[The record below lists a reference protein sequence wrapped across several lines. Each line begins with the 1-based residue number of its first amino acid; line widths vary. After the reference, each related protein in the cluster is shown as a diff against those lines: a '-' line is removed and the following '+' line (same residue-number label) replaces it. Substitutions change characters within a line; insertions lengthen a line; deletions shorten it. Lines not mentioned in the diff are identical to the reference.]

1 MARSISKAMQRVHRA
16 RLSACVSFRALHTI
30 LSERG
35 CSDAGYGWTN
45 ALCKRLYNLL
55 CGVLHGRLLTSTLT
69 DVPGSSAYVMGS
81 VVSYS
86 NDVKSRILHV
96 AEENACRARC
106 CLSGDGAGNGRRGY
120 ATSCRQMSASAS
132 RGSPVPAAVLPKSRS
147 DWSTLLYLL
156 WEKLRWK
163 KNVFSGVRAEIKR
176 AAVNKALA
184 MVQEMIREM
193 DE

>member
-1 MARSISKAMQRVHRA
+1 MPERERLPDIVGQMLCAKGYTISCAE
-16 RLSACVSFRALHTI
+16 SCT
-30 LSERG
+30 G
-35 CSDAGYGWTN
+35 G
-45 ALCKRLYNLL
+45 
-55 CGVLHGRLLTSTLT
+55 LLTSTLT

-96 AEENACRARC
+96 AEETLAAH
-106 CLSGDGAGNGRRGY
+106 GAVSPETAQAMAEGVRDLMQTDVGVGITGI
-120 ATSCRQMSASAS
+120 AGPGG
-132 RGSPVPAAVLPKSRS
+132 GSPEKPVGLVYIAV
-147 DWSTLLYLL
+147 STLGKTSV
-156 WEKLRWK
+156 E

>member
-1 MARSISKAMQRVHRA
+1 MPERERLPDMVGQMLCAKGYTISCAE
-16 RLSACVSFRALHTI
+16 SCT
-30 LSERG
+30 G
-35 CSDAGYGWTN
+35 G
-45 ALCKRLYNLL
+45 
-55 CGVLHGRLLTSTLT
+55 LLTSTLT

-96 AEENACRARC
+96 TEGTLAAHGAVSPETARAMAEGVRN
-106 CLSGDGAGNGRRGY
+106 LMQTDVGVGITGIAGPGG
-120 ATSCRQMSASAS
+120 
-132 RGSPVPAAVLPKSRS
+132 GSPEKPVGLVYIAV
-147 DWSTLLYLL
+147 STLGKTSV
-156 WEKLRWK
+156 E

>member
-1 MARSISKAMQRVHRA
+1 MPERERLPDMVGQMLCAKDYTISCAE
-16 RLSACVSFRALHTI
+16 SCT
-30 LSERG
+30 G
-35 CSDAGYGWTN
+35 G
-45 ALCKRLYNLL
+45 
-55 CGVLHGRLLTSTLT
+55 LLTSTLT

-96 AEENACRARC
+96 AEETLAAHGAVSPETARAMAEGVRN
-106 CLSGDGAGNGRRGY
+106 LMQTDVGVGITGIAGPGG
-120 ATSCRQMSASAS
+120 
-132 RGSPVPAAVLPKSRS
+132 GSPEKPVGLVYIAV
-147 DWSTLLYLL
+147 STLGKTSV
-156 WEKLRWK
+156 E

>member
-1 MARSISKAMQRVHRA
+1 M
-16 RLSACVSFRALHTI
+16 
-30 LSERG
+30 SERERLPDMVG
-35 CSDAGYGWTN
+35 QMLCAKGYTISCAESCTG
-45 ALCKRLYNLL
+45 
-55 CGVLHGRLLTSTLT
+55 GLLTSTLT

-96 AEENACRARC
+96 AEETLAAHGAVSPETARAMAEGVRN
-106 CLSGDGAGNGRRGY
+106 LMQTDVGVGITGIAGPGG
-120 ATSCRQMSASAS
+120 
-132 RGSPVPAAVLPKSRS
+132 GSPEKPVGLVYIAV
-147 DWSTLLYLL
+147 STLGKTSV
-156 WEKLRWK
+156 E

>member
-1 MARSISKAMQRVHRA
+1 M
-16 RLSACVSFRALHTI
+16 
-30 LSERG
+30 SERERLPDMVG
-35 CSDAGYGWTN
+35 QM
-45 ALCKRLYNLL
+45 LCAKDYTIS
-55 CGVLHGRLLTSTLT
+55 CAESCTGGLLTSTLT

-96 AEENACRARC
+96 AEETLAAHGAVSPETARAMAEGVRN
-106 CLSGDGAGNGRRGY
+106 LMQTDVGVGITGIAGPGG
-120 ATSCRQMSASAS
+120 
-132 RGSPVPAAVLPKSRS
+132 GSPEKPVGLVYIAV
-147 DWSTLLYLL
+147 STLGKTSV
-156 WEKLRWK
+156 E

>member
-1 MARSISKAMQRVHRA
+1 MPERERLPDMVGQMLCARGYTISCAE
-16 RLSACVSFRALHTI
+16 SCT
-30 LSERG
+30 G
-35 CSDAGYGWTN
+35 G
-45 ALCKRLYNLL
+45 
-55 CGVLHGRLLTSTLT
+55 LLTSTLT

-96 AEENACRARC
+96 AEETLAAHGAVSPETARAMAEGVRD
-106 CLSGDGAGNGRRGY
+106 LMQTDVGVGITGIAGPG
-120 ATSCRQMSASAS
+120 
-132 RGSPVPAAVLPKSRS
+132 GSSPEKPVGLVYIAV
-147 DWSTLLYLL
+147 STLGKTSV
-156 WEKLRWK
+156 E

>member
-1 MARSISKAMQRVHRA
+1 MPERERLPDIVGQMLCAKGYTISCAE
-16 RLSACVSFRALHTI
+16 SCT
-30 LSERG
+30 G
-35 CSDAGYGWTN
+35 G
-45 ALCKRLYNLL
+45 
-55 CGVLHGRLLTSTLT
+55 LLTSTLT

-96 AEENACRARC
+96 AEETLAAHGAVSPETARAMAEGVRD
-106 CLSGDGAGNGRRGY
+106 LMQTDVGVGITGIAGPGG
-120 ATSCRQMSASAS
+120 
-132 RGSPVPAAVLPKSRS
+132 GSPEKPVGLVYIAV
-147 DWSTLLYLL
+147 STLGKTSV
-156 WEKLRWK
+156 E

>member
-1 MARSISKAMQRVHRA
+1 MPERERLPDMVGQMLCAKGYTISCAE
-16 RLSACVSFRALHTI
+16 SCT
-30 LSERG
+30 G
-35 CSDAGYGWTN
+35 G
-45 ALCKRLYNLL
+45 
-55 CGVLHGRLLTSTLT
+55 LLTSTLT

-96 AEENACRARC
+96 AEETLAAHGAVSPETARAMAEGVRD
-106 CLSGDGAGNGRRGY
+106 LMQTDVGVGITGIAGPSG
-120 ATSCRQMSASAS
+120 
-132 RGSPVPAAVLPKSRS
+132 GSPEKPVGLVYIAV
-147 DWSTLLYLL
+147 STLGKTSV
-156 WEKLRWK
+156 E

>member
-1 MARSISKAMQRVHRA
+1 MPERERLPDMVGHMLCAKGYTISCAE
-16 RLSACVSFRALHTI
+16 SCT
-30 LSERG
+30 G
-35 CSDAGYGWTN
+35 G
-45 ALCKRLYNLL
+45 
-55 CGVLHGRLLTSTLT
+55 LLTSTLT

-86 NDVKSRILHV
+86 NDVKSRILNV
-96 AEENACRARC
+96 AEGTLAAHGAVSPETARAMAEGVRN
-106 CLSGDGAGNGRRGY
+106 LMQTDVGVGITGIAGPGG
-120 ATSCRQMSASAS
+120 
-132 RGSPVPAAVLPKSRS
+132 GSPEKPVGLVYIAV
-147 DWSTLLYLL
+147 STLGKTSV
-156 WEKLRWK
+156 E

>member
-1 MARSISKAMQRVHRA
+1 MPERERLPDIVGHMLCAKGYTISCAE
-16 RLSACVSFRALHTI
+16 SCT
-30 LSERG
+30 G
-35 CSDAGYGWTN
+35 G
-45 ALCKRLYNLL
+45 
-55 CGVLHGRLLTSTLT
+55 LLTSTLT

-96 AEENACRARC
+96 AEGTLAAHGAVSPETARAMAEGVRN
-106 CLSGDGAGNGRRGY
+106 LMQTDVGVGITGIAGPGG
-120 ATSCRQMSASAS
+120 
-132 RGSPVPAAVLPKSRS
+132 GSPEKPVGLVYIAV
-147 DWSTLLYLL
+147 STLGKTSV
-156 WEKLRWK
+156 E

-184 MVQEMIREM
+184 MVQEMFREM

>member
-1 MARSISKAMQRVHRA
+1 MPERERLPDMVGQMLCAKGYTISCAE
-16 RLSACVSFRALHTI
+16 SCT
-30 LSERG
+30 G
-35 CSDAGYGWTN
+35 G
-45 ALCKRLYNLL
+45 
-55 CGVLHGRLLTSTLT
+55 LLTSTLT

-96 AEENACRARC
+96 AEGTLAAHGAVSPETARAMAEGVRN
-106 CLSGDGAGNGRRGY
+106 LMQTDVGVGITGIAGPGG
-120 ATSCRQMSASAS
+120 
-132 RGSPVPAAVLPKSRS
+132 GSPEKPIGLVYIAVSAPGKASV
-147 DWSTLLYLL
+147 
-156 WEKLRWK
+156 E

>member
-1 MARSISKAMQRVHRA
+1 MPERERLPDMVGQMLCARGYTISCAE
-16 RLSACVSFRALHTI
+16 SCT
-30 LSERG
+30 G
-35 CSDAGYGWTN
+35 G
-45 ALCKRLYNLL
+45 
-55 CGVLHGRLLTSTLT
+55 LLTSTLT

-86 NDVKSRILHV
+86 NDVKSHILHV
-96 AEENACRARC
+96 AEGTLAAHGAVSPETARAMAEGVRN
-106 CLSGDGAGNGRRGY
+106 LMQTDVGVGITGIAGPGG
-120 ATSCRQMSASAS
+120 
-132 RGSPVPAAVLPKSRS
+132 GSPEKPVGLVYIAV
-147 DWSTLLYLL
+147 STPGKTSV
-156 WEKLRWK
+156 E

>member
-1 MARSISKAMQRVHRA
+1 MPERERLPDMVGHMLCAKGYTISCAE
-16 RLSACVSFRALHTI
+16 SCT
-30 LSERG
+30 G
-35 CSDAGYGWTN
+35 G
-45 ALCKRLYNLL
+45 
-55 CGVLHGRLLTSTLT
+55 LLTSTLT

-96 AEENACRARC
+96 AEETLAAHGAVSPETARAMAEGVRD
-106 CLSGDGAGNGRRGY
+106 LMQTDVGVGITGIAGPGG
-120 ATSCRQMSASAS
+120 
-132 RGSPVPAAVLPKSRS
+132 GSPEKPVGLVYIAV
-147 DWSTLLYLL
+147 STLGKTSV
-156 WEKLRWK
+156 E

>member
-1 MARSISKAMQRVHRA
+1 MPERERLPDMVGQMLCAKGYTISCAE
-16 RLSACVSFRALHTI
+16 SCT
-30 LSERG
+30 G
-35 CSDAGYGWTN
+35 G
-45 ALCKRLYNLL
+45 
-55 CGVLHGRLLTSTLT
+55 LLTSTLT

-96 AEENACRARC
+96 AEGTLAAHGAVSPETARAMAEGVRN
-106 CLSGDGAGNGRRGY
+106 LMQTDVGVGITGIAGPGG
-120 ATSCRQMSASAS
+120 
-132 RGSPVPAAVLPKSRS
+132 GSPEKPVGLVYIAV
-147 DWSTLLYLL
+147 STLGKTSV
-156 WEKLRWK
+156 E

>member
-1 MARSISKAMQRVHRA
+1 MPERERLPDMVGQMLCARGYTISCAE
-16 RLSACVSFRALHTI
+16 SCT
-30 LSERG
+30 G
-35 CSDAGYGWTN
+35 G
-45 ALCKRLYNLL
+45 
-55 CGVLHGRLLTSTLT
+55 LLTSTLT

-86 NDVKSRILHV
+86 NDVKARILHV
-96 AEENACRARC
+96 AEETLAAH
-106 CLSGDGAGNGRRGY
+106 GAVSPETAQAMAEGVRDLMQTDVGLGITGI
-120 ATSCRQMSASAS
+120 AGPGG
-132 RGSPVPAAVLPKSRS
+132 GSPEKPVGLVYIAV
-147 DWSTLLYLL
+147 STLGKTSV
-156 WEKLRWK
+156 E

>member
-1 MARSISKAMQRVHRA
+1 MPDMVGQMLCAKGYTISCAE
-16 RLSACVSFRALHTI
+16 SCT
-30 LSERG
+30 G
-35 CSDAGYGWTN
+35 G
-45 ALCKRLYNLL
+45 
-55 CGVLHGRLLTSTLT
+55 LLTSTLT

-96 AEENACRARC
+96 AEETLAAHGAVSPETARAMAEGVRD
-106 CLSGDGAGNGRRGY
+106 LMQTDVGVGITGIAGPGG
-120 ATSCRQMSASAS
+120 
-132 RGSPVPAAVLPKSRS
+132 GSPEKPVGLVYIAV
-147 DWSTLLYLL
+147 STLGKTSV
-156 WEKLRWK
+156 E

>member
-1 MARSISKAMQRVHRA
+1 MPDMVGQMLCAKGYTISCAE
-16 RLSACVSFRALHTI
+16 SCT
-30 LSERG
+30 G
-35 CSDAGYGWTN
+35 G
-45 ALCKRLYNLL
+45 
-55 CGVLHGRLLTSTLT
+55 LLTSTLT

-96 AEENACRARC
+96 AEETLAAHGAVSPETARAMAEGVRD
-106 CLSGDGAGNGRRGY
+106 LMQTDVGV
-120 ATSCRQMSASAS
+120 AS

-163 KNVFSGVRAEIKR
+163 KMYFLAYAPRLSVPPSIKLLPWCR
-176 AAVNKALA
+176 
-184 MVQEMIREM
+184 R
-193 DE
+193 

>member
-1 MARSISKAMQRVHRA
+1 MPERERLPDMVGQMLCTKGYTISCAE
-16 RLSACVSFRALHTI
+16 SCT
-30 LSERG
+30 G
-35 CSDAGYGWTN
+35 G
-45 ALCKRLYNLL
+45 
-55 CGVLHGRLLTSTLT
+55 LLTSTLT

-96 AEENACRARC
+96 AEETLAAHGAVSPETARAMAEGVRN
-106 CLSGDGAGNGRRGY
+106 LMQTDVGVGITGIAGPGG
-120 ATSCRQMSASAS
+120 
-132 RGSPVPAAVLPKSRS
+132 GSPEKPVGLVYIAV
-147 DWSTLLYLL
+147 STLGKTSV
-156 WEKLRWK
+156 E

>member
-1 MARSISKAMQRVHRA
+1 MPERERLPDMVGQMLCARGYTISCAE
-16 RLSACVSFRALHTI
+16 SCT
-30 LSERG
+30 G
-35 CSDAGYGWTN
+35 G
-45 ALCKRLYNLL
+45 
-55 CGVLHGRLLTSTLT
+55 LLTSTLT

-96 AEENACRARC
+96 AEGTLAAHGAVSPETARAMAEGVRN
-106 CLSGDGAGNGRRGY
+106 LMQTDVGVGITGIAGPGG
-120 ATSCRQMSASAS
+120 
-132 RGSPVPAAVLPKSRS
+132 GSPEKPVGLVYIAV
-147 DWSTLLYLL
+147 STLGKTSV
-156 WEKLRWK
+156 E

>member
-1 MARSISKAMQRVHRA
+1 MPERERLPDMVGQMLCAKGYTISCAE
-16 RLSACVSFRALHTI
+16 SCT
-30 LSERG
+30 G
-35 CSDAGYGWTN
+35 G
-45 ALCKRLYNLL
+45 
-55 CGVLHGRLLTSTLT
+55 LLTSTLT
-69 DVPGSSAYVMGS
+69 DVPGSSAYVLGS

-96 AEENACRARC
+96 AEETLAAHGAVSPETARAMAEGVRD
-106 CLSGDGAGNGRRGY
+106 LMQTDVGVGITGIAGPGG
-120 ATSCRQMSASAS
+120 
-132 RGSPVPAAVLPKSRS
+132 GSPEKPVGLVYIAV
-147 DWSTLLYLL
+147 STLGKTSV
-156 WEKLRWK
+156 E

>member
-1 MARSISKAMQRVHRA
+1 MPERERLPDMVGQMLCAKGYTISCAE
-16 RLSACVSFRALHTI
+16 SCT
-30 LSERG
+30 G
-35 CSDAGYGWTN
+35 G
-45 ALCKRLYNLL
+45 
-55 CGVLHGRLLTSTLT
+55 LLTSTLT

-96 AEENACRARC
+96 AEETLAAHGAVSPETARAMAEGVRN
-106 CLSGDGAGNGRRGY
+106 LMQTDVGVGITGIAGPGG
-120 ATSCRQMSASAS
+120 
-132 RGSPVPAAVLPKSRS
+132 GSPEKPVGLVYIAV
-147 DWSTLLYLL
+147 STLG
-156 WEKLRWK
+156 KTSVK

>member
-1 MARSISKAMQRVHRA
+1 MPERERLPDMVGQMLCAKGYTISCAE
-16 RLSACVSFRALHTI
+16 SCT
-30 LSERG
+30 G
-35 CSDAGYGWTN
+35 G
-45 ALCKRLYNLL
+45 
-55 CGVLHGRLLTSTLT
+55 LLTSTLT

-96 AEENACRARC
+96 AEETLVSPETARAMAEGVRD
-106 CLSGDGAGNGRRGY
+106 LMQTDVGVGITGIAGPGG
-120 ATSCRQMSASAS
+120 
-132 RGSPVPAAVLPKSRS
+132 GSPEKPVGLVYIAVSAPGKTSV
-147 DWSTLLYLL
+147 
-156 WEKLRWK
+156 E

>member
-1 MARSISKAMQRVHRA
+1 MPERERLPDRVGQMLCAKGYTISCAE
-16 RLSACVSFRALHTI
+16 SCT
-30 LSERG
+30 G
-35 CSDAGYGWTN
+35 G
-45 ALCKRLYNLL
+45 
-55 CGVLHGRLLTSTLT
+55 LLTSTLT

-96 AEENACRARC
+96 AEETLAAHGAVSPETARAMAEGVRN
-106 CLSGDGAGNGRRGY
+106 LMQTDVGVGITGIAGPGG
-120 ATSCRQMSASAS
+120 
-132 RGSPVPAAVLPKSRS
+132 GSPEKPVGLVYIAV
-147 DWSTLLYLL
+147 STLGKTSV
-156 WEKLRWK
+156 E

>member
-1 MARSISKAMQRVHRA
+1 MPERERLPDMVGHMLCAKGYTISCAE
-16 RLSACVSFRALHTI
+16 SCT
-30 LSERG
+30 G
-35 CSDAGYGWTN
+35 G
-45 ALCKRLYNLL
+45 
-55 CGVLHGRLLTSTLT
+55 LLTSTLT

-96 AEENACRARC
+96 AEETLAAHGAVSPETARAMAEGVRD
-106 CLSGDGAGNGRRGY
+106 LMQTDVGVGITGIAGPGG
-120 ATSCRQMSASAS
+120 
-132 RGSPVPAAVLPKSRS
+132 GSPEKPVGLVYIAVSALGK
-147 DWSTLLYLL
+147 TLV
-156 WEKLRWK
+156 K

>member
-1 MARSISKAMQRVHRA
+1 M
-16 RLSACVSFRALHTI
+16 
-30 LSERG
+30 SERERLPDMVG
-35 CSDAGYGWTN
+35 QM
-45 ALCKRLYNLL
+45 LCAKDYTIS
-55 CGVLHGRLLTSTLT
+55 CAESCTGGLLTSTLT

-96 AEENACRARC
+96 AEGTLAAQGAVSPETARAMAEGVRN
-106 CLSGDGAGNGRRGY
+106 LMQTDVGVGITGIAGPGG
-120 ATSCRQMSASAS
+120 
-132 RGSPVPAAVLPKSRS
+132 GSPEKPVGLVYIAV
-147 DWSTLLYLL
+147 STLGKTSV
-156 WEKLRWK
+156 E

>member
-1 MARSISKAMQRVHRA
+1 MPERERLPDMVGQMLCAKGYTISCAE
-16 RLSACVSFRALHTI
+16 SCT
-30 LSERG
+30 G
-35 CSDAGYGWTN
+35 G
-45 ALCKRLYNLL
+45 
-55 CGVLHGRLLTSTLT
+55 LLTSTLT

-96 AEENACRARC
+96 AEETLAAHGAVSPETARAMAEGVRN
-106 CLSGDGAGNGRRGY
+106 LMQTDVGVGITGIAGPGG
-120 ATSCRQMSASAS
+120 
-132 RGSPVPAAVLPKSRS
+132 GSPEKPVGLVYVAV
-147 DWSTLLYLL
+147 STLGKTSV
-156 WEKLRWK
+156 E

>member
-1 MARSISKAMQRVHRA
+1 MPERERLPDMVGQMLCAKGYTISCAE
-16 RLSACVSFRALHTI
+16 SCT
-30 LSERG
+30 G
-35 CSDAGYGWTN
+35 G
-45 ALCKRLYNLL
+45 
-55 CGVLHGRLLTSTLT
+55 LLTSTLT

-96 AEENACRARC
+96 AEETLAAHGAVSPETARAMAEGVRD
-106 CLSGDGAGNGRRGY
+106 LMQTDVGVGITGIAGPGG
-120 ATSCRQMSASAS
+120 
-132 RGSPVPAAVLPKSRS
+132 GSP
-147 DWSTLLYLL
+147 
-156 WEKLRWK
+156 EKPVGLVYIALSALGKTSVK

-176 AAVNKALA
+176 AAVNKTLA

>member
-1 MARSISKAMQRVHRA
+1 M
-16 RLSACVSFRALHTI
+16 
-30 LSERG
+30 SERERLPDMVG
-35 CSDAGYGWTN
+35 QM
-45 ALCKRLYNLL
+45 LCAKDYTIS
-55 CGVLHGRLLTSTLT
+55 CAESCTGGLLTSTLT

-86 NDVKSRILHV
+86 NDVKSCILHV
-96 AEENACRARC
+96 AEGTLAAQGAVSPETARAMAEGVRN
-106 CLSGDGAGNGRRGY
+106 LMQTDVGVGITGIAGPGG
-120 ATSCRQMSASAS
+120 
-132 RGSPVPAAVLPKSRS
+132 GSPEKPVGLVYIAV
-147 DWSTLLYLL
+147 STLGKTSV
-156 WEKLRWK
+156 E

>member
-1 MARSISKAMQRVHRA
+1 MPERERLPDMVGQMLCAKGYTISCAE
-16 RLSACVSFRALHTI
+16 SCT
-30 LSERG
+30 G
-35 CSDAGYGWTN
+35 G
-45 ALCKRLYNLL
+45 
-55 CGVLHGRLLTSTLT
+55 LLTSTLT

-96 AEENACRARC
+96 AEGTLAAHGAVSPETARAMAEGVRH
-106 CLSGDGAGNGRRGY
+106 LMQTDVGVGITGIAGPGG
-120 ATSCRQMSASAS
+120 
-132 RGSPVPAAVLPKSRS
+132 GSPEKPVGLVYIAVSALGKTSV
-147 DWSTLLYLL
+147 
-156 WEKLRWK
+156 K